1 MCESKKWFSKKTM
14 YKFAKQTGQVV
25 CVFCKWLFTF
35 YFIFHTSNCVLR
47 IDVFGFLVHHQQNV
61 VFKRW
66 KNPVTLPLWIAM
78 LIRKLR
84 VRRKLLKQ
92 AKHALHSVAQ
102 WVEIT
107 SNIAFIE
114 FLSFIHNLAII
125 LKGQIRKIK

>member
-1 MCESKKWFSKKTM
+1 MWESKKWFSKKTTLS
-14 YKFAKQTGQVV
+14 AKQQG
-25 CVFCKWLFTF
+25 KWYILQMTFHLLF
-35 YFIFHTSNCVLR
+35 YFSHIQFCFENWCFR
-47 IDVFGFLVHHQQNV
+47 FLVHHQQNV